1 MAAESRG
8 AEFAVFGEVGCTIA
22 ERKRLFMVAFST
34 DHFKNGQLN
43 FPSSQFIGEKNLS
56 DYIDFVGE

>member
-1 MAAESRG
+1 
-8 AEFAVFGEVGCTIA
+8 
-22 ERKRLFMVAFST
+22 MVAFSI

-56 DYIDFVGE
+56 VYIDFVGEKDDEYYFHKEPSILH